1 MRNLLGLTLGLLLAT
16 VIGCVPPVPS
26 SKSPLGAL
34 PPSSADSKEWEVS
47 GRTQVIPT
55 RKGIIAPAVLHP
67 VEEVRV
73 AVGDRVTKGQALVKL
88 DDDEPQ
94 ADVRA
99 KQAALKNTQIAV
111 AEARRYLAAVEKANA
126 AVPEQKYHEARVAV
140 LKAEMDER
148 IAQAALEAAQAE
160 LEHYLVTAPI
170 DGIITWLEV
179 HPGMVSRP
187 GTTVWGEILDLR
199 EIDVR
204 CDVTVEQADRLA
216 LGQEA
221 EFQIANSAQAKGTGH
236 AVFIGIVADSKTG
249 LVPVLIRV
257 ANPQECLRCGVP
269 VHVRFRDPAT
279 AGATK

>member
-1 MRNLLGLTLGLLLAT
+1 LSAEPAGL
-16 VIGCVPPVPS
+16 
-26 SKSPLGAL
+26 
-34 PPSSADSKEWEVS
+34 EVS
-47 GRTQVIPT
+47 GRTQCIPT

-73 AVGDRVTKGQALVKL
+73 AVGDRVKKGQALVKL

-99 KQAALKNTQIAV
+99 KQAALKNAQIAR
-111 AEARRYLAAVEKANA
+111 EDARRYLAAVEKKLAFI
-126 AVPEQKYHEARVAV
+126 PEQKYHEIRVAA

-148 IAQAALEAAQAE
+148 IAKAALESAEAE
-160 LEHYLVTAPI
+160 LEHYAVTAPI
-170 DGIITWLEV
+170 DGIITWLDV

-204 CDVTVEQADRLA
+204 CDVTVGQADRVV

-221 EFQIANSAQAKGTGH
+221 EIRSAHSAQTGGIGR
-236 AVFIGIVADSKTG
+236 VIFVGIVADSPSG
-249 LVPVLIRV
+249 LVPVLIRL
-257 ANPQECLRCGVP
+257 ADPQGRLRCGVP
-269 VHVRFRDPAT
+269 VQVRFRDTAT
-279 AGATK
+279 AGGAK

>member
-1 MRNLLGLTLGLLLAT
+1 MRQSLGLVMGLFLAT
-16 VIGCVPPVPS
+16 WIGCAPQTPS
-26 SKSPLGAL
+26 SKSPAGAL
-34 PPSSADSKEWEVS
+34 PPASAEPTGLEVS
-47 GRTQVIPT
+47 GRAQVIPT

-204 CDVTVEQADRLA
+204 CDVAVAQAERVA

-221 EFQIANSAQAKGTGH
+221 EIRRASSAQREE
-236 AVFIGIVADSKTG
+236 IGRVVSVGIAADSQTG
-249 LVPVLIRV
+249 LVPVLIRL
-257 ANPQECLRCGVP
+257 ANSQGRLRCGVP
-269 VHVRFRDPAT
+269 VQVRFRDRAT
-279 AGATK
+279 AGAAK